1 MSELALLGIPVLLL
15 LGSIMTG
22 AWSRFRFARTEGAF
36 RCKVR
41 APYGRV
47 PGVRRRWHAGWTH
60 ALWTHDVLL
69 VERGF
74 VRQRTMA
81 IPVSATG
88 DVVRTMFAGEVR
100 GLGRDPVVLVLELDE
115 DLLVEVAAPRPSRT
129 LLAGPF
135 LAAAIP
141 GLPESPAEWGPR

>member
-22 AWSRFRFARTEGAF
+22 AWSRFRFARAEGAF

-47 PGVRRRWHAGWTH
+47 PGVRSRWHAGWTH

-69 VERGF
+69 VGRGF
-74 VRQRTMA
+74 VRQRTTAM
-81 IPVSATG
+81 PVRATG
-88 DVVRTMFAGEVR
+88 DVIRTMFADEVR
-100 GLGRDPVVLVLELDE
+100 GLGGDPVVFALELDE
-115 DLLVEVAAPRPSRT
+115 GR
-129 LLAGPF
+129 
-135 LAAAIP
+135 
-141 GLPESPAEWGPR
+141 